1 MCNAETWDANIFCQE
16 RNQLF
21 KLSGYLHD
29 QVELTDTGRS
39 LTETTS
45 RASHSPRARPAAARA
60 AATRNHQ
67 QAARPEPHANHV
79 NHRAPP
85 ANPRP
90 DNVQVHLSHLLFTS
104 ASVIVL
110 PVVPRAECRSTICSL
125 HYGTPPPTTFMLQR
139 PVIAVLI
146 GMPKKLHTN
155 YDCRLLACRSL
166 QNCNRRMLS

>member
-1 MCNAETWDANIFCQE
+1 MQNPHSLCDVEAFVAKQYMVCNAETWDANVFCQE

-67 QAARPEPHANHV
+67 QAVRPEPHANHV

-85 ANPRP
+85 ANPRR
-90 DNVQVHLSHLLFTS
+90 DNVQVHPSHLLLSSPCLILLPEHNAGQQYVVCSYPYNKHVS
-104 ASVIVL
+104 ASL
-110 PVVPRAECRSTICSL
+110 
-125 HYGTPPPTTFMLQR
+125 
-139 PVIAVLI
+139 
-146 GMPKKLHTN
+146 
-155 YDCRLLACRSL
+155 SL
-166 QNCNRRMLS
+166 QSSQAYQRNCTKL

>member
-1 MCNAETWDANIFCQE
+1 MVGYAETWDANVFCQE

-29 QVELTDTGRS
+29 QVELTETGRS

-85 ANPRP
+85 ANPRR
-90 DNVQVHLSHLLFTS
+90 DNVQVHLSHLLFSS
-104 ASVIVL
+104 ACVIVL
-110 PVVPRAECRSTICSL
+110 SVLSCAQCRSTICSL
-125 HYGTPPPTTFMLQR
+125 QYGIYT
-139 PVIAVLI
+139 
-146 GMPKKLHTN
+146 HTAIMFLLLCHCRIDKHTQAN
-155 YDCRLLACRSL
+155 AQSCDCCSLLVGVHRTATGEC
-166 QNCNRRMLS
+166 

>member
-1 MCNAETWDANIFCQE
+1 MVWYAETWDANVFCQE

-85 ANPRP
+85 ANPRR
-90 DNVQVHLSHLLFTS
+90 DNVQVHLSHLLFSS
-104 ASVIVL
+104 ACVIVL
-110 PVVPRAECRSTICSL
+110 PVVLRAQCRSTICSL
-125 HYGTPPPTTFMLQR
+125 DYDTHPPTTSMNLR
-139 PVIAVLI
+139 PCHCSLDRRTKETAQS
-146 GMPKKLHTN
+146 
-155 YDCRLLACRSL
+155 YDRCSLLAGVYRTATGEC
-166 QNCNRRMLS
+166 

>member
-1 MCNAETWDANIFCQE
+1 MVWYAETWDANVFCQE

-60 AATRNHQ
+60 AAPRNHQ
-67 QAARPEPHANHV
+67 QAARPEPQANHV

-85 ANPRP
+85 ANPRR
-90 DNVQVHLSHLLFTS
+90 DNVQVHLSHLLFNS
-104 ASVIVL
+104 ACLVVLSVVS
-110 PVVPRAECRSTICSL
+110 RAQCRSTICSL
-125 HYGTPPPTTFMLQR
+125 FIPIQQLCFCVS
-139 PVIAVLI
+139 VIAVFTGVPKTMHSVLI
-146 GMPKKLHTN
+146 VIL
-155 YDCRLLACRSL
+155 CL
-166 QNCNRRMLS
+166 

>member
-1 MCNAETWDANIFCQE
+1 MWYAETWDANVFCQE

-29 QVELTDTGRS
+29 QVELTETGRS

-85 ANPRP
+85 ANPRR
-90 DNVQVHLSHLLFTS
+90 DNVQVHLSHLLNS
-104 ASVIVL
+104 IACVIVL
-110 PVVPRAECRSTICSL
+110 SVLSRAQCRLTICSL
-125 HYGTPPPTTFMLQR
+125 QYGIHPLTTLMF
-139 PVIAVLI
+139 
-146 GMPKKLHTN
+146 LHP
-155 YDCRLLACRSL
+155 CHCSL
-166 QNCNRRMLS
+166 DRRTKENAQ

>member
-1 MCNAETWDANIFCQE
+1 MLVLQQYACALFCMEDSTVVLHEEGLPVLPHKLKHLAGCRCLYHSAFPTLYSPCLQNPHRLRDAEAFDAKHYVVCNAETWDANVFCQE

-29 QVELTDTGRS
+29 QVELTETGRS

-85 ANPRP
+85 ANPRR
-90 DNVQVHLSHLLFTS
+90 DNVQVH
-104 ASVIVL
+104 
-110 PVVPRAECRSTICSL
+110 P
-125 HYGTPPPTTFMLQR
+125 
-139 PVIAVLI
+139 
-146 GMPKKLHTN
+146 
-155 YDCRLLACRSL
+155 
-166 QNCNRRMLS
+166 

>member
-1 MCNAETWDANIFCQE
+1 MWYAETWDANVFCQE

-39 LTETTS
+39 LTETTP

-67 QAARPEPHANHV
+67 QAARPEPHASHV

-85 ANPRP
+85 ANPRR
-90 DNVQVHLSHLLFTS
+90 DNMQVYLSHLRESGAYVLVLSVLF
-104 ASVIVL
+104 
-110 PVVPRAECRSTICSL
+110 RAQCRSTVYSL
-125 HYGTPPPTTFMLQR
+125 QCG
-139 PVIAVLI
+139 I
-146 GMPKKLHTN
+146 HTHTAILFL
-155 YDCRLLACRSL
+155 RLCHRSL
-166 QNCNRRMLS
+166 DRLVTWRTKANAR